1 MNITQVNAQ
10 FTILTEEAV
19 RLKFEN
25 RLDDIIKH
33 HLARK
38 LVSEIIENNLLD
50 MQSIENKLNNYSYRP
65 EITFKAKLLVCK
77 EK

>member
-1 MNITQVNAQ
+1 MNIVKVYAE
-10 FTILTEEAV
+10 FTIPTEEAV

-25 RLDDIIKH
+25 KLDDIVKH

-50 MQSIENKLNNYSYRP
+50 MQSIGNKLNNYSHKP
-65 EITFKAKLLVCK
+65 EITIKAKLLVYK
-77 EK
+77 

>member
-25 RLDDIIKH
+25 KLDDIVKH

-38 LVSEIIENNLLD
+38 LVYEIIENNLLD
-50 MQSIENKLNNYSYRP
+50 MQSIWNKLNNYSHRP
-65 EITFKAKLLVCK
+65 EITIKAKLLVYK
-77 EK
+77 

>member
-1 MNITQVNAQ
+1 MNITQVNAR
-10 FTILTEEAV
+10 FTIPTEDVV

-25 RLDDIIKH
+25 RLDNTLKH

-38 LVSEIIENNLLD
+38 LVFEIIENNLLD
-50 MQSIENKLNNYSYRP
+50 LSSIENKHRNYGPRT
-65 EITFKAKLLVCK
+65 ETTFIAKLLVCK